1 TFARDTLVEQLGL
14 KPLNEMD
21 DIHAYGNEPRVKCKN
36 LVGPWQEIQIA
47 ANSLDEIDTPEFWQF
62 LEKAVEGFGSLNN
75 RKQQN
80 PEDVMP
86 WKVLGQKWHLA
97 RKGFAPG
104 KRVAWPQELLEELL
118 ELLGEVSGG
127 RQFLWNNKV
136 LVHLMAPGKPDPWA
150 TVVTK
155 RLENVELVL

>member
-1 TFARDTLVEQLGL
+1 
-14 KPLNEMD
+14 
-21 DIHAYGNEPRVKCKN
+21 
-36 LVGPWQEIQIA
+36 
-47 ANSLDEIDTPEFWQF
+47 
-62 LEKAVEGFGSLNN
+62 NN

-80 PEDVMP
+80 PEDIMP

-127 RQFLWNNKV
+127 GQFLWNNKV

-150 TVVTK
+150 TIVTK
-155 RLENVELVL
+155 RLENVELVLNGPKGAFQLGRVTELGAEQQVDTEGE